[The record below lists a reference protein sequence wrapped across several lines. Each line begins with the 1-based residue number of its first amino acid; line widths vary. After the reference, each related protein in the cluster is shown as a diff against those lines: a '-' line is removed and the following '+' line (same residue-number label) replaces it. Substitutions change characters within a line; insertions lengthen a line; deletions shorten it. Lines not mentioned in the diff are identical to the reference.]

1 MKHFSS
7 VQWTELMPPVQFR
20 CQGTTNKSLTF
31 TSHTALETPE
41 QSTSDAI
48 ELLELLLLSKNL

>member
-1 MKHFSS
+1 MKHLSS
-7 VQWTELMPPVQFR
+7 VHASCSAVQFR
-20 CQGTTNKSLTF
+20 CRGTTKSLTF

-48 ELLELLLLSKNL
+48 ELFELLLPGKNL